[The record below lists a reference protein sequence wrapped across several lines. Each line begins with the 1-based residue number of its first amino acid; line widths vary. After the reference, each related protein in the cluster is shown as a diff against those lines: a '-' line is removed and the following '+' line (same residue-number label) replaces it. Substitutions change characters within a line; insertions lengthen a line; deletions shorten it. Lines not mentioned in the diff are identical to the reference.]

1 MTAHPLPPETL
12 RRVCDRESLNFQTTA
27 DIESNGSIIGQPRGT
42 RAIEFGIGM
51 RGQGYNIFVVGDAGT
66 GRSTSIRRFLQDG
79 AAQRPAPHD
88 CLYVHNFTTAHRPRM
103 LLLPAG
109 RGAAF
114 KQDAAAL
121 VEAVRKELVNTFD
134 GESYRETVSQMEEE
148 TARQQDELIRGFEE
162 AAAQDSFV
170 LTSSQSGPRLMVMAN
185 GNVLSREAVSAL
197 PAAQRQSLEEKRLAL
212 RNQLDDVLYEV
223 QQLEIGLHER
233 LQALSR
239 DAAATAIAP
248 FFARMQQKYDD
259 QPQVIEYLRAMEQ
272 DVIHNLS
279 ALVPDGETDPDQRRY
294 AVNLFVDNSETEG
307 APVVLEMNP
316 THGNLMGRMEHE
328 LSQGMMTPHFTTLRA
343 GSLHRANGGYLL
355 IYARDLRRHRDAWDA
370 LQRALQSEEI
380 QLQLPEAV
388 RGAQVLA
395 GSLDPEPIPLRVK
408 VILLG
413 SEELYY
419 AFYDREETFGELFK
433 VKADFASSMVRDATH
448 EQEYARFVAHRCRD
462 EGLRHFESAAVAQI
476 IEFGSRLCEDQNRL
490 TTKFG
495 QITDVLR
502 EADYWAGRAGRN
514 TVSEADVQQALR
526 ERVYRVNRIEER
538 LREQIEEGDLLI
550 ATDGAV
556 VGQVNSLSIID
567 LGDHVFGQPG
577 RITARVYM
585 GEDGVVNIER
595 EVDMAGPIHNKG
607 LLTLVG
613 YLGGTY
619 AQNQPLSLSASL
631 TFEQNYMGVDGDSAS
646 VAELYALLSSLSE
659 LPVSQ
664 AIAVTGSINQLGEVQ
679 AVGGVTEK
687 IEGFFDVCHSRGLT
701 GEQGVVIPVANVNN
715 LMLREDVVEAVRAGH
730 FHVWAV
736 DAVDEAMELLLG
748 RPAGR
753 RGEDGQY
760 PEGTVHHAVQQALR
774 RLALELKSFGDHDH
788 SGSAGDHEH
797 QGSAGDDA

>member
-1 MTAHPLPPETL
+1 MTAQPLPPEKL
-12 RRVCDRESLNFQTTA
+12 RRVCDTERLGFETTA
-27 DIESNGSIIGQPRGT
+27 DIDSNGSIIGQPRGT
-42 RAIEFGIGM
+42 RAIEFGISM

-79 AAQRPAPHD
+79 AARGSAPDD
-88 CLYVHNFTTAHRPRM
+88 CLYVHNFATPHRPRAI
-103 LLLPAG
+103 LLPAG

-114 KQDAAAL
+114 KQDVATL
-121 VEAVRKELVNTFD
+121 VETVRKELLKTFD
-134 GESYRETVSQMEEE
+134 GESYRESVSEMEEE
-148 TARQQDELIRGFEE
+148 TARQQDELIHRFEKV
-162 AAAQDSFV
+162 AAQDNFA
-170 LTSSQSGPRLMVMAN
+170 LASSKSGPQLVPVAQ
-185 GNVLSREAVSAL
+185 GNALSPEALNAL
-197 PAAQRQSLEEKRLAL
+197 PADQRQSLEEKRLAL
-212 RNQLDDVLYEV
+212 RNRLDQVLYEV
-223 QQLEIGLHER
+223 QQLEIGLQER

-239 DAAATAIAP
+239 NVAAKAIAP
-248 FFARMQQKYDD
+248 FFARVQEKYDD
-259 QPQVIEYLRAMEQ
+259 HARVVEYLQAMEQ
-272 DVIHNLS
+272 DVERNL
-279 ALVPDGETDPDQRRY
+279 AAFLPNEEGQPDLRRY
-294 AVNLFVDNSETEG
+294 EVNLFVDNSESAG
-307 APVVLEMNP
+307 APVVMEMNP

-328 LSQGMMTPHFTTLRA
+328 VRQGMMVPHFTTLRA

-355 IYARDLRRHRDAWDA
+355 LYARDFRRHRDAWDA
-370 LQRALQSEEI
+370 LQRALKSEEI
-380 QLQLPEAV
+380 QLQLPESM
-388 RGAQVLA
+388 RGAQALA
-395 GSLDPEPIPLRVK
+395 GSLDPEPVPLRVK

-419 AFYDREETFGELFK
+419 TFYDREEAFGELFK
-433 VKADFASSMVRDATH
+433 VKADFASDMLRDATH

-462 EGLRHFESAAVAQI
+462 EGLRHFESAAVARI
-476 IEFGSRLCEDQNRL
+476 IEFGSRLCEDQKRL

-502 EADYWAGRAGRN
+502 ESDYWAGCAGR
-514 TVSEADVQQALR
+514 DVVGEDDVLQALQ
-526 ERVYRVNRIEER
+526 ERIYRVNRVEER

-550 ATDGAV
+550 ATEGAV

-567 LGDHVFGQPG
+567 LGDHLFGQPG

-619 AQNQPLSLSASL
+619 AQHQPLSLSASL

-646 VAELYALLSSLSE
+646 AAELYALLSSLSQ

-664 AIAVTGSINQLGEVQ
+664 AIAVTGSINQLGQMQ

-687 IEGFFDVCHSRGLT
+687 IEGFFDVCHARGLT
-701 GEQGVVIPVANVNN
+701 GEQGVVIPAANANN
-715 LMLREDVVEAVRAGH
+715 LMLRDDVVQAVRAGQ

-736 DAVDEAMELLLG
+736 EAVDEPMELLLG
-748 RPAGR
+748 LPAGR
-753 RGEDGQY
+753 RDEDGDY
-760 PEGTVHHAVQQALR
+760 PEGTVHHAVQKTLR

-788 SGSAGDHEH
+788 HGSG
-797 QGSAGDDA
+797 GDDA